1 MHDNIMKF
9 KVHYESNL
17 IMIQQLDEE
26 DWIKSTL
33 YKFSFEVYRQ
43 ISKFYDMYYF
53 VTDIQILKC
62 LLDFLKDLTCLN
74 LFG

>member
-1 MHDNIMKF
+1 VHDNIMKF

-17 IMIQQLDEE
+17 IMFQQLDEE

-33 YKFSFEVYRQ
+33 YKFSYEVYIYMQ

-53 VTDIQILKC
+53 VTNIIIHS
-62 LLDFLKDLTCLN
+62 N
-74 LFG
+74 S

>member
-17 IMIQQLDEE
+17 IMFQQLDEE

-33 YKFSFEVYRQ
+33 YKFSYEVYIYMQ

-53 VTDIQILKC
+53 VTNIIIHS
-62 LLDFLKDLTCLN
+62 N
-74 LFG
+74 S

>member
-1 MHDNIMKF
+1 MKL

-17 IMIQQLDEE
+17 IVIQQLDEE

-33 YKFSFEVYRQ
+33 YNFSFEIYICIK

-53 VTDIQILKC
+53 ATNIVIHSEFSKFVE
-62 LLDFLKDLTCLN
+62 FLEGIN
-74 LFG
+74 